1 MMFLLLTFTNLVE
14 HIAKNPQFCSYYA
27 PHFFT
32 VIYTHNFSSLYMQ
45 ILNFSVQSPCK
56 VQLFRVDHAPSEA
69 DMLSEKISCQIL
81 PIREPVSK
89 LVIMY

>member
-1 MMFLLLTFTNLVE
+1 MMFLLVTFTNLVE
-14 HIAKNPQFCSYYA
+14 YIAKNPQFCSSYA
-27 PHFFT
+27 PHFCT

-45 ILNFSVQSPCK
+45 IFNFSVQSPCK
-56 VQLFRVDHAPSEA
+56 LQIFRVDRIPSEA
-69 DMLSEKISCQIL
+69 GMLSEKISCQIL